1 MSAQQPPFVYTLLE
15 TKLQERLEAA
25 LERISTLSKEDVL
38 RCDTEC
44 LTELVK
50 QFVVAPPLLLLKSM
64 VEEEIIRE
72 SVDETFTRTTGHTN
86 HSFFIP
92 VEGEAEWLE
101 EVRSQRTAIDNS
113 PLAFLKRAQINIRLM
128 LTPEDEEGAL
138 ERKLNY
144 RASLVGQYADSVA
157 QKLIEFNKDL
167 AEKMTSELNKRKNAL
182 VKAEKESEK
191 LGLPRVPNPE

>member
-182 VKAEKESEK
+182 VKAEKESELDIDK
-191 LGLPRVPNPE
+191 K